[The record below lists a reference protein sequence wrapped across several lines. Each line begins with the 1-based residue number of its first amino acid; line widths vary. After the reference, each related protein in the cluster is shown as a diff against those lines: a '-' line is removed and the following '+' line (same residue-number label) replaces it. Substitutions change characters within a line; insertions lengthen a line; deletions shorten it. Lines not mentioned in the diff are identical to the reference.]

1 MTLAIRNTVI
11 HIGVVIAVILL
22 CAFGFVG
29 YQMLT
34 SPNPPLM
41 PSQWQHTWLVWSWE
55 VRGADVV
62 FSLVVTGAL
71 GVIAALA
78 LIGAARVF
86 RRVSSAEVYFFAL
99 FLIALAFEQLRVGQL
114 YLLQLELPAV
124 YGTLLTRLIVAARIG
139 GGFSFFVASLYAV
152 GIEYPRIGSLTI
164 AIGLLAFLF
173 VYFVPVDTVTVNAS
187 MLHPIAGQSSLELVL
202 LIVGLLGI
210 ANYMIAGVRGHLERG
225 LLVALA
231 ATALVVAR
239 EIAWFIPS
247 PAWIVAS
254 VVLFAY
260 GATTFILVT
269 RAHYLWY

>member
-11 HIGVVIAVILL
+11 YLGVVIAVILL
-22 CAFGFVG
+22 FAFVLAG
-29 YQMLT
+29 YQMVT
-34 SPNPPLM
+34 GPSPPLM
-41 PSQWQHTWLVWSWE
+41 PSEWQHTWLVWSWQ

-62 FSLVVTGAL
+62 SSLIATGAL
-71 GVIAALA
+71 GVISAIS

-99 FLIALAFEQLRVGQL
+99 FLIGLTFEQLRVIQL
-114 YLLQLELPAV
+114 YLLQLQLPAV
-124 YGTLLTRLIVAARIG
+124 YGTLLTRLVIVARIG

-187 MLHPIAGQSSLELVL
+187 LLHRIAGQSSLELVL

-210 ANYMIAGVRGHLERG
+210 TNYVIAGVRGHRERG
-225 LLVALA
+225 VFVALA
-231 ATALVVAR
+231 AIALIVAR

-247 PAWIVAS
+247 PAWVVAS
-254 VVLFAY
+254 IVLFAY
-260 GATTFILVT
+260 GVITFILVT